1 MPNKKIQ
8 VIDLTQQQ
16 QQQQELKEKVRE
28 IKQLKKQIQ
37 QLQKEKKSQPS
48 KRKLVQTQRAQNTKK
63 QTTKQ
68 KQQSML
74 TKEEYDKIV
83 KEIKEIYRKVKRI
96 YNKHMDEGEDPDDL
110 PEEAF
115 ENKSDIKK
123 MSAFLKFSKLSS
135 KQVKTILD
143 DLFEMFDPSG
153 AELDPIEYL
162 EIELNSILIGEATEG
177 EPIVLETLLGVPRS
191 NFYNLR
197 ADNIKGFSQTRYKEF
212 LRLRHEA
219 VLTM

>member
-16 QQQQELKEKVRE
+16 QQKELKEKVRE

-48 KRKLVQTQRAQNTKK
+48 KRKLVRAQNTKK

-143 DLFEMFDPSG
+143 DLEEMYDPSG

-177 EPIVLETLLGVPRS
+177 EPIVLETFLGVPRS

-212 LRLRHEA
+212 LRLRHE
-219 VLTM
+219 

>member
-16 QQQQELKEKVRE
+16 QQQQALQKEVR
-28 IKQLKKQIQ
+28 KLKKQIK
-37 QLQKEKKSQPS
+37 QLQEGKKTQPKKEKV
-48 KRKLVQTQRAQNTKK
+48 LVPKK

-68 KQQSML
+68 KQQNML

-83 KEIKEIYRKVKRI
+83 KEIKYIYGKVKRI
-96 YNKHMDEGEDPDDL
+96 YKKHMDENGDPDDL

-143 DLFEMFDPSG
+143 DLFEIYDPSG
-153 AELDPIEYL
+153 VELDPIEYL

-191 NFYNLR
+191 NAFNLR
-197 ADNIKGFSQTRYKEF
+197 VDNIKGFSQTRYKEF
-212 LRLRHEA
+212 LRLRND
-219 VLTM
+219 